1 MRLSDL
7 QRKEIINMN
16 TGKRLGIIIDVIL
29 DAGGNIK
36 SLVLEEKHIKRF
48 SSKEE
53 YQIEWK
59 QIAKIG
65 DDIILIR
72 DKFDDKNKPLV

>member
-7 QRKEIINMN
+7 QTKEIINMN
-16 TGKRLGIIIDVIL
+16 TGKRLGVIIDVIL
-29 DAGGNIK
+29 DLSGTIK
-36 SLVLEEKHIKRF
+36 SLVLEEKHIGRF
-48 SSKEE
+48 SGKEE

-59 QIAKIG
+59 QIAKVG

-72 DKFDDKNKPLV
+72 DTYDDKKSLV

>member
-7 QRKEIINMN
+7 QTKEIINMN

-29 DAGGNIK
+29 DRGGNII
-36 SLVLEEKHIKRF
+36 SLVLEEKHGRRF
-48 SSKEE
+48 TGKEE
-53 YQIEWK
+53 YQIDWK
-59 QIAKIG
+59 QIMKIG

-72 DKFDDKNKPLV
+72 DKVDENKPLV

>member
-7 QRKEIINMN
+7 QKKEIINMN

-29 DAGGNIK
+29 DTAGNIK
-36 SLVLEEKHIKRF
+36 SLVLEEKHIRRF
-48 SSKEE
+48 AGREE

>member
-7 QRKEIINMN
+7 QTKEIINMN

-29 DAGGNIK
+29 DRGGNIK
-36 SLVLEEKHIKRF
+36 SLVLEEKHGRRF
-48 SSKEE
+48 AGKEE
-53 YQIEWK
+53 YQIDWH
-59 QIAKIG
+59 QIVKIG

-72 DKFDDKNKPLV
+72 DKMEENKPLV

>member
-16 TGKRLGIIIDVIL
+16 TGKRLGVIIDVIL
-29 DAGGNIK
+29 DTSGNIK
-36 SLVLEEKHIKRF
+36 SLVLEEKHLKRF
-48 SSKEE
+48 SGREE
-53 YQIEWK
+53 YQIEWR

-72 DKFDDKNKPLV
+72 DKYEEKNKPLV